1 MKKRLVA
8 IVALAA
14 MLLSLLPAAAF
25 AADTTSKDINITVAS
40 FNNNIEQN
48 ENVLVLITGSDVEKN
63 MRVVCYQEGVAD
75 AIYTGIVAY
84 DGEDTI
90 YIPKSKIKNLD
101 DMSAKNKITINVQSA
116 DGSKVYASKTVSQEY
131 VATMPASIKATFDN
145 NDGTKNRALTVTF
158 DSKYIPDSDD
168 RICLQSIDANGK
180 AGTSQYINV
189 PSLTKGDDGSLYFKK
204 YNLTFDTN
212 AAKVRVTFER
222 DGELVDT
229 LSQTLSLTPS
239 YGTLDHYEFDFGGSV
254 IVRGE
259 TTTGKLYYVN
269 TDGKKYDVTSE
280 DGMLYTFTN
289 ESLIDGKVDNTKPDI
304 TLKDDATVGA
314 KVRVVAI
321 YNNNTVATADLT
333 VVDNIETGK
342 VLTNRSSYNA
352 GEQAGVEFN
361 LVDNKGN
368 AMKLDFFPT
377 NIDIRWIDS
386 SVSDPGFK
394 VILTDHGASLTSK
407 GTLLTALQCDKAC
420 TGKFEITFT
429 DDKGNAYQVVSD
441 TFTFKDPNAKAQKVE
456 LTIGSTVMKVD
467 GSTVNMDVAPLIYL
481 DRTFVPMRAVAQ
493 AFGGTVDYLYDDN
506 TITIKLG
513 STTMVMSPGSKTY
526 TVNGTTKTTDVAPYI
541 IADAGRTMVPFRV
554 IGEELGYNVDAI
566 SRPDGTT
573 SGVLFEAK

>member
-101 DMSAKNKITINVQSA
+101 DMSANNKITVNVQSA

-158 DSKYIPDSDD
+158 DSKYIPDSADC
-168 RICLQSIDANGK
+168 ICLQSIDANGK
-180 AGTSQYINV
+180 AGTSQYIDV

-467 GSTVNMDVAPLIYL
+467 GSTVNMDVAPLIYQ

>member
-25 AADTTSKDINITVAS
+25 AADTSKDINITVAS
-40 FNNNIEQN
+40 FNNDVEQAP
-48 ENVLVLITGSDVEKN
+48 NVFVLITGDDVAKN
-63 MRVVCYQEGVAD
+63 MRVTCYQSGVAD
-75 AIYTGIVAY
+75 AIYNDVITSNNEAI
-84 DGEDTI
+84 I
-90 YIPKSKIKNLD
+90 NIPKTKIQNLD
-101 DMSAKNKITINVQSA
+101 DPSADNKLTINVTSI
-116 DGSKVYASKTVSQEY
+116 DGSSIYASKTVSQEY

-180 AGTSQYINV
+180 AGTSQYITV

>member
-48 ENVLVLITGSDVEKN
+48 ENVLVLITGSDVEKH

-84 DGEDTI
+84 DREDTI

-116 DGSKVYASKTVSQEY
+116 DGSTVYASKTVSQEY

-145 NDGTKNRALTVTF
+145 NDGTKNRALTVTL
-158 DSKYIPDSDD
+158 DSKYIPNSDD
-168 RICLQSIDANGK
+168 RSCLQSSDANGK

>member
-1 MKKRLVA
+1 MKKRIVA
-8 IVALAA
+8 LVALAA
-14 MLLSLLPAAAF
+14 MLLTMLPVSAF
-25 AADTTSKDINITVAS
+25 AASEDINITVAS

-131 VATMPASIKATFDN
+131 VATMPASMKVTLDN
-145 NDGTKNRALTVTF
+145 ADGTQNRVMTVTF

-168 RICLQSIDANGK
+168 RLCLQSIDANGK
-180 AGTSQYINV
+180 AGTSQYITV

-204 YNLTFDTN
+204 NISKFDTN

-280 DGMLYTFTN
+280 DGMLYTFNN
-289 ESLIDGKVDNTKPDI
+289 EELIDGKVDNTKPDI

-321 YNNNTVATADLT
+321 YNNNVVATTDLT

-352 GEQAGVEFN
+352 GEEAGIEFT
-361 LVDNKGN
+361 LVNSSGN

-394 VILTDHGASLTSK
+394 VNLTDHGASLTSK
-407 GTLLTALQCDKAC
+407 GTLLTSLQCDKPC

-429 DDKGNAYQVVSD
+429 DDKGHAYQVVSD
-441 TFTFKDPNAKAQKVE
+441 TFTFKDPDAKAQKVE
-456 LTIGSTVMKVD
+456 LTIGSTAMKVD
-467 GSTVNMDVAPLIYL
+467 GTTVTMNVAPLIYQ
-481 DRTFVPMRAVAQ
+481 DRTFVPLRAVAQ
-493 AFGGTVDYLYDDN
+493 AFGGDVNFDN
-506 TITIKLG
+506 DSRVITIKLG
-513 STTMVMSPGSKTY
+513 STTMIMTPGSQSY
-526 TVNGTTKTTDVAPYI
+526 TVNGKAKTTDAAPYI

-554 IGEELGYNVDAI
+554 IGEELGYDVEAI

-573 SGVLFEAK
+573 SGVVFEAK

>member
-25 AADTTSKDINITVAS
+25 AADTSKDINITVAS
-40 FNNNIEQN
+40 FNNDVEQAP
-48 ENVLVLITGSDVEKN
+48 NVFVLITGDDVAKN
-63 MRVVCYQEGVAD
+63 MRVTCYQSGVAD
-75 AIYTGIVAY
+75 AIYNDVITSNNEAI
-84 DGEDTI
+84 I
-90 YIPKSKIKNLD
+90 NIPKTKIQNLD
-101 DMSAKNKITINVQSA
+101 DPSADNKLTINVTSI
-116 DGSKVYASKTVSQEY
+116 DGSSIYASKTVSQEY

-361 LVDNKGN
+361 LVDSKGN

>member
-48 ENVLVLITGSDVEKN
+48 ENVLVLITGSDVEKK

-84 DGEDTI
+84 DREDTI

-101 DMSAKNKITINVQSA
+101 DMSANNKITVNVQSA
-116 DGSKVYASKTVSQEY
+116 DGSKVYASRTVSQEY
-131 VATMPASIKATFDN
+131 VATMPASMKVTLDN
-145 NDGTKNRALTVTF
+145 ADGTQNRVMTVTF

-168 RICLQSIDANGK
+168 CLCLQSIDANGK
-180 AGTSQYINV
+180 AGTSQYITV

-204 YNLTFDTN
+204 NISKFDTN

-280 DGMLYTFTN
+280 DGMLYTFNN
-289 ESLIDGKVDNTKPDI
+289 EELIDGKIDNTKPDI

-321 YNNNTVATADLT
+321 YNNNVVATTDLT

-352 GEQAGVEFN
+352 GEQAGVEFD
-361 LVDNKGN
+361 LVDSKGN

-386 SVSDPGFK
+386 SVSDPGFQ
-394 VILTDHGASLTSK
+394 VVLTDHGASLTSK

>member
-1 MKKRLVA
+1 MKKRIVA
-8 IVALAA
+8 LVALAA
-14 MLLSLLPAAAF
+14 MLLTMLPVSAF
-25 AADTTSKDINITVAS
+25 AASEDINITVAS

-131 VATMPASIKATFDN
+131 VATMPASMKVTLDN
-145 NDGTKNRALTVTF
+145 ADGTQNRVMTVTF

-168 RICLQSIDANGK
+168 RLCLQSIDANGK
-180 AGTSQYINV
+180 AGTSQYITV

-204 YNLTFDTN
+204 NISKFDTN

-280 DGMLYTFTN
+280 DGMLYTFNN
-289 ESLIDGKVDNTKPDI
+289 EELIDGKVDNTKPDI

-321 YNNNTVATADLT
+321 YNNNVVATTDLT

-352 GEQAGVEFN
+352 GEEAGIEFT
-361 LVDNKGN
+361 LVNSSGN

-394 VILTDHGASLTSK
+394 VNLTDHGASLTSK
-407 GTLLTALQCDKAC
+407 GTLLTSLQCDKPC

-429 DDKGNAYQVVSD
+429 DDKGHAYQVVSD
-441 TFTFKDPNAKAQKVE
+441 TFTFKDPDAKAQKVE
-456 LTIGSTVMKVD
+456 LTIGSTTMKVD
-467 GSTVNMDVAPLIYL
+467 GTTVTMNVAPLIYQN
-481 DRTFVPMRAVAQ
+481 RTFVPLRAVAQ
-493 AFGGTVDYLYDDN
+493 AFGGDVNFDN
-506 TITIKLG
+506 DSRVITIKLG
-513 STTMVMSPGSKTY
+513 STTMIMTPGSQSY
-526 TVNGTTKTTDVAPYI
+526 TVNGKAKTTDAAPYI

-554 IGEELGYNVDAI
+554 IGEELGYDVEAI

-573 SGVLFEAK
+573 SGVVFEAK

>member
-84 DGEDTI
+84 DREDTI

-101 DMSAKNKITINVQSA
+101 DMSANNKITINVQSA
-116 DGSKVYASKTVSQEY
+116 DGSKVYASRTVSQEY

-158 DSKYIPDSDD
+158 DSKYIPDSAD

-180 AGTSQYINV
+180 AGTSQYITV

-456 LTIGSTVMKVD
+456 LTIGSTAMKVD

-481 DRTFVPMRAVAQ
+481 DRTFVPLRAVAQ

-506 TITIKLG
+506 PITIKLG

>member
-40 FNNNIEQN
+40 FNNDVEQAP
-48 ENVLVLITGSDVEKN
+48 NVFVLITGDDVAKN
-63 MRVVCYQEGVAD
+63 MRVTCYQSGVAD
-75 AIYTGIVAY
+75 AIYNDVITSNNEAI
-84 DGEDTI
+84 I
-90 YIPKSKIKNLD
+90 NIPKTKIQNLD
-101 DMSAKNKITINVQSA
+101 DPSADNKLTINVTSI
-116 DGSKVYASKTVSQEY
+116 DGSSIYASKTVSQEY

-158 DSKYIPDSDD
+158 DSKYIPDSAD

>member
-25 AADTTSKDINITVAS
+25 AADTSKDINITVAS
-40 FNNNIEQN
+40 FNNDVEQAP
-48 ENVLVLITGSDVEKN
+48 NVFVLITGDDVAKN
-63 MRVVCYQEGVAD
+63 MRVTCYQSGVAD
-75 AIYTGIVAY
+75 AIYNDVITSNNEAI
-84 DGEDTI
+84 I
-90 YIPKSKIKNLD
+90 NIPKTKIQNLD
-101 DMSAKNKITINVQSA
+101 DPSADNKLTINVTSI
-116 DGSKVYASKTVSQEY
+116 DGSSIYASKTVSQEY

-280 DGMLYTFTN
+280 DGMLYTFNN
-289 ESLIDGKVDNTKPDI
+289 EELIDGKIDNTKPDI

-321 YNNNTVATADLT
+321 YNNNVVATTDLT

-352 GEQAGVEFN
+352 GEQAGVEFD
-361 LVDNKGN
+361 LVDSKGN

>member
-25 AADTTSKDINITVAS
+25 AADTSKDINITVAS
-40 FNNNIEQN
+40 FNNDVEQAP
-48 ENVLVLITGSDVEKN
+48 NVFVLITGDDVAKN
-63 MRVVCYQEGVAD
+63 MRVTCYQSGVAD
-75 AIYTGIVAY
+75 AIYNDVITSNNEAI
-84 DGEDTI
+84 I
-90 YIPKSKIKNLD
+90 NIPKTKIQNLD
-101 DMSAKNKITINVQSA
+101 DPSADNKLTINVTSI
-116 DGSKVYASKTVSQEY
+116 DGSSIYASKTVSQEY

-158 DSKYIPDSDD
+158 DSKYIPDSAD

-180 AGTSQYINV
+180 AGTSQHITV